1 MPKATRGSNRPVIDR
16 GRSGFRRAAIVPQA
30 REGKRWSIVVERET
44 MGVLRGFVSAYWQNK
59 VAVAPGIPQRA
70 MTELSLAVVAHAD
83 DGDWLIGSVL
93 AACR

>member
-16 GRSGFRRAAIVPQA
+16 GRSGFRRTAIVPQA
-30 REGKRWSIVVERET
+30 REGKRWSIV
-44 MGVLRGFVSAYWQNK
+44 GFVSAYWQNK

-83 DGDWLIGSVL
+83 DGGWLMGSVL